1 MERKENKLEE
11 HITKVTKAIEKIN
24 LEQPLDDS
32 DIRETFKS
40 IMNGQ
45 IMISEKQDEI
55 ENKIKSLEDFL
66 FRDSKKNRR
75 RAWRRY
81 LRL

>member
-1 MERKENKLEE
+1 MERKEKKLEE
-11 HITKVTKAIEKIN
+11 HITKVTKVIEKIN

-75 RAWRRY
+75 RA
-81 LRL
+81 

>member
-1 MERKENKLEE
+1 MERKEKKLEE
-11 HITKVTKAIEKIN
+11 HITKVTKVIEKIN